1 MDHAAIGVRSREHDT
16 CQIYRMTTI
25 VGIVPSP
32 RSIALPVVAV
42 DRKSRKPMYKQLY
55 EGYREAIVERR
66 LSGGQRLPSTR
77 SLAAELRISRI
88 PVLNAF
94 EQLLAEG
101 YFESRPG
108 AGTFVA
114 RALPEALSRP
124 SRPPGPGTPSSPAP
138 PGQRILA
145 RRSQEFLADE
155 PGTWLA
161 GIEPFHCPS
170 PPLDLFPNK
179 IWSSLVTRHSRR
191 FDAGRPASNDPM
203 GLPILRETIAEYL
216 RTARA
221 VRCEAQQIM
230 VVSGSQQAL
239 DLTGRVLLEDGSPV
253 WVEEPGYFGT
263 HRALT
268 MAGARLVGVPVD
280 DEGLDVEAG
289 LALCPR
295 PRAVYVTPSHQ
306 LPLGVTMSA
315 SRRLRLLEM
324 ARRRSAWIVEDDYDG
339 EYRYGNLPIAS
350 LQGLDRD
357 ARVLYLGTFTK
368 SLFPALRVGYM
379 VLPSDLVAPF
389 AAVRRSMDMYSPLFL
404 QEVLA
409 DFILEGHFDR
419 HLRKTRSV
427 CRERRSVLVDAIE
440 SELGSRVRIVGDQAG
455 MFLTLVLP
463 TGYRDRDVVLRAAQ
477 EGVRTFPLS
486 SCYLGR
492 ARLEGLVLGYGGF
505 GPAQIV
511 AAVRRLRKV
520 LVSMAP
526 VPRIRGKGA
535 LTPIAAAAARR

>member
-1 MDHAAIGVRSREHDT
+1 V
-16 CQIYRMTTI
+16 
-25 VGIVPSP
+25 
-32 RSIALPVVAV
+32 
-42 DRKSRKPMYKQLY
+42 
-55 EGYREAIVERR
+55 
-66 LSGGQRLPSTR
+66 
-77 SLAAELRISRI
+77 
-88 PVLNAF
+88 
-94 EQLLAEG
+94 
-101 YFESRPG
+101 
-108 AGTFVA
+108 
-114 RALPEALSRP
+114 
-124 SRPPGPGTPSSPAP
+124 SPAP

-145 RRSQEFLADE
+145 RRSQELLADE

-161 GIEPFHCPS
+161 GLEPFHCPS

-191 FDAGRPASNDPM
+191 FDARQPASNDPM
-203 GLPILRETIAEYL
+203 GLPILREAVAEYL
-216 RTARA
+216 RSARA
-221 VRCEAQQIM
+221 VRCEAEQIM
-230 VVSGSQQAL
+230 IVSGSQQAL
-239 DLTGRVLLEDGSPV
+239 DLTGRVLLESGGPV

-263 HRALT
+263 QRALT

-280 DEGLDVEAG
+280 DEGLDVDAG

-315 SRRLRLLEM
+315 ARRLRLLEL

-357 ARVLYLGTFTK
+357 SRVLYLGTFTK

-379 VLPSDLVAPF
+379 VLPPDLVAPF
-389 AAVRRSMDMYSPLFL
+389 SAVRRSMDIHSPLFL

-419 HLRKTRSV
+419 HLRKTRSI
-427 CRERRSVLVDAIE
+427 CRERRSALVEALE
-440 SELGSRVRIVGDQAG
+440 TELGSRIRVVGDQAG

-463 TGYRDRDVVLRAAQ
+463 PGYRDRDVVLRAAQ

-486 SCYLGR
+486 SCYIGR
-492 ARLEGLVLGYGGF
+492 PRLEGLVLGYGGF
-505 GPAQIV
+505 GPDQIV
-511 AAVRRLRKV
+511 SAVRRLRRV
-520 LVSMAP
+520 LVALAP
-526 VPRIRGKGA
+526 ASSPRMRGRST
-535 LTPIAAAAARR
+535 LTATAAGAARR